1 MLSEVHSKG
10 CLAEYL
16 DVLHSTDLIDVF
28 EDRCIKDDDIVLM
41 FSIDGAQLYTKKVST
56 CWIYIWVLFN
66 LPPSLRY
73 KKSFMFIGGFIP
85 GLNNP
90 KNIDSFLLL
99 GLQHLVSLQKDGLCI
114 WDGALQCKL

>member
-16 DVLHSTDLIDVF
+16 DVLHSTDLIDTF
-28 EDRCIKDDDIVLM
+28 EDGCIEDDDIVLM
-41 FSIDGAQLYTKKVST
+41 FLIDSAQLYAKKVST

-66 LPPSLRY
+66 LPPSLCY
-73 KKSFMFIGGFIP
+73 KKSFVFIGGFIP
-85 GLNNP
+85 GPNNP
-90 KNIDSFLLL
+90 KNIDSFLLP

-114 WDGALQCKL
+114 WDGTLQREL